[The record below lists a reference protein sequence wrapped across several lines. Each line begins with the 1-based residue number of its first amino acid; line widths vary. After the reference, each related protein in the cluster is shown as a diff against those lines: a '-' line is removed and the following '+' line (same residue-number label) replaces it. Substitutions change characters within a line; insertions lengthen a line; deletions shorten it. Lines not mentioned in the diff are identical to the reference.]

1 MPSPLPALH
10 LLPLWALMLAGSL
23 SGCAVLGKPEPAPPE
38 PDYPTVNEGYNLLYE
53 VVSTQKFTDKLL
65 LIKIESDAVDAVIS
79 ELSEDAARIE
89 VQLKELAK
97 GDPTLDLDR
106 AVLPEVE
113 RRTRDSAN
121 LERLKDLLGGTGKH
135 FERLLLLTQS
145 GALNQM
151 RHLARVMVEA
161 ETQEDRKGFWQE
173 VQRQFD
179 ENYRNVVELLE
190 SEYFIHH

>member
-1 MPSPLPALH
+1 MPSHLPALH
-10 LLPLWALMLAGSL
+10 LLPLCALMLAGSL
-23 SGCAVLGKPEPAPPE
+23 SGCTILGKPEPAPPE

-79 ELSEDAARIE
+79 ELSEDAARME
-89 VQLKELAK
+89 AQLQEIARE
-97 GDPTLDLDR
+97 DPTLDLER
-106 AVLPEVE
+106 EILPEVE
-113 RRTRDSAN
+113 RRKRDSVQM
-121 LERLKDLLGGTGKH
+121 ERLKDLLGGTGKR

-145 GALNQM
+145 GALNQT
-151 RHLARVMVEA
+151 RHLARVVVETEA
-161 ETQEDRKGFWQE
+161 REDRKAFWRE